1 MGNAWQSGKLL
12 QSMDHTGLAG
22 RSESSRERLDCRPD
36 GQNKVRIFSDF
47 LGWRLAFPVSLAAAL
62 FLATAESGAAELYVA
77 PNGTGDGGRAAPL
90 GRVQAALDKALPGD
104 VVWVLPGTYTESL
117 RTVRDGRPD
126 APIRLKA
133 TGPKGSA
140 VVTAS
145 GRVLLVDHADL
156 VVEGLVLDG
165 QYGPADTVAVRDA
178 ADRLVLR
185 DLEVRRS
192 SRELIDMAGPRDV
205 LIERCLL
212 HHALDAAGGRTDAHA
227 VAAGTVRNLTIRDS
241 EIHTFSG
248 DGLQVDPGRAA
259 PGWSDVTI
267 ERSSIWLAPLPAAEN
282 GFPAGTVPGENAVDT
297 KASPSL
303 PRARLVLRD
312 VVARGFRNGL
322 IGNMAAFNLK
332 EHVAVV
338 VDRVTVSDSEIAFRL
353 RGPAGGDRGGAE
365 VTIMN
370 TVIYDTDVAF
380 RYEDDIRNLRILNST
395 VGANVATAFV
405 QAGPSSRNLDVR
417 NVLFLGRK
425 PREAAGASNLGVPAS
440 AFANVRGHDYQL
452 VPGAAAV
459 DAGVSI
465 QEVVGDRRGRRRPEG
480 RGFDVGAHELE
491 ASSSG
496 R

>member
-1 MGNAWQSGKLL
+1 V
-12 QSMDHTGLAG
+12 T
-22 RSESSRERLDCRPD
+22 R
-36 GQNKVRIFSDF
+36 
-47 LGWRLAFPVSLAAAL
+47 AAD
-62 FLATAESGAAELYVA
+62 LYVA
-77 PNGTGDGGRAAPL
+77 PNGTGDGGGAAPL
-90 GRVQAALDKALPGD
+90 GKVQEALEKALPGD
-104 VVWVLPGTYTESL
+104 TVWVLPGTYAETL
-117 RTVRDGRPD
+117 RSVRDGRPD
-126 APIRLKA
+126 APVRLKA
-133 TGPKGSA
+133 TGPRGSA
-140 VVTAS
+140 TITTS
-145 GRVLLVDHADL
+145 GRVLTIGHADL
-156 VVEGLVLDG
+156 IVEGLVLDG
-165 QYGPADTVAVRDA
+165 QYGLADTVAVRDA
-178 ADRLVLR
+178 AHRLVLR
-185 DLEVRRS
+185 DVEVRRS
-192 SRELIDMAGPRDV
+192 SRDLIDMAGPRDV

-212 HHALDAAGGRTDAHA
+212 HHALDAASGRTDAHA

-297 KASPSL
+297 KASPAL

-370 TVIYDTDVAF
+370 SVIYDSDVAF
-380 RYEDDIRNLRILNST
+380 RYEDTLRNLHIWNST
-395 VGANVATAFV
+395 VGSGVPKAFV
-405 QAGPSSRNLDVR
+405 EAGPGSQNLDVR
-417 NVLFLGRK
+417 NVLFLGSK
-425 PREAAGASNLGVPAS
+425 PREAADASNLGVPAS
-440 AFANVRGHDYQL
+440 AFVNIRAHDYQL

-465 QEVVGDRRGRRRPEG
+465 EGVVNDRRGRRRPEG
-480 RGFDVGAHELE
+480 RGFDVGAYE
-491 ASSSG
+491 SG
-496 R
+496 P